1 MSIFCEKLESNYKR
15 LAYFGCDRAVKDIS
29 NNVIYANTPLS
40 NECEEDI
47 NADGYVNVTDVLE
60 LIDSWGTCW
69 NSCDADLNNDNNVS
83 TSDLLLLIEAWGTC
97 P

>member
-1 MSIFCEKLESNYKR
+1 MKENTKRHNRFKKDEYDIIDKSTFEKLESNYKR

-47 NADGYVNVTDVLE
+47 NKLIRGY
-60 LIDSWGTCW
+60 
-69 NSCDADLNNDNNVS
+69 
-83 TSDLLLLIEAWGTC
+83 
-97 P
+97 